1 MQNSKPRNSTSE
13 VPPKVSPRATRP
25 LKLNPPEFSTTSS
38 GFGNRTPKDW
48 CPKVHDSKSPR
59 SPVCELLCVYAF
71 DYLLRFVDDHQR
83 KRPSRLSEL
92 ESQISQLQD
101 ALKKVKDQLV
111 DSESSKRGAQT
122 NAEQAKKEL
131 LVVSSKLDESQKQLS
146 ELIASKE
153 DHVLELRTISEE
165 KDEAWKSQLEVIQKQ
180 HSVDSAALASAL
192 NEIQKLR
199 LQIEMVAE
207 SDNAQTKSM
216 HSTEAEIQNLR
227 EKLVETLTL
236 VEITRSELACC
247 QESESQAQQMAKDI
261 MSQLQSAKDTVEA
274 LRLDAIKA
282 TEAYN
287 CIASE
292 LDHSRAHAN
301 SLEDLVEKLKADLS
315 QENDRYSSNAVDDQM
330 IDSEHLNSELSH
342 VQCEVARLRSALE
355 AAEIR
360 YQGEEAHNIMEIKRA
375 QELVQQIKQTSSL
388 REAELE
394 EELKKAKADVE
405 ELRVTLLEKET
416 ELQGISGENEGL
428 NMMLEKSALYLDK
441 DHGLEKELLKLRE
454 DVSELKAQLISKETE
469 LQHTSEENE
478 ALKAEIK
485 MQETDS
491 ATKNNVVGAEQEALL
506 KLSQVMEEA
515 ERSKKKV
522 ARVSEQLD
530 AVQAVNAEMES
541 ELRRLKVQSDQWRKA
556 AEAAATML
564 SAGGNGKYVERTG
577 SLDSNFSSPCL
588 DEYDDDS
595 PKKKNGNVLKK
606 IGVLWKKPQ
615 K

>member
-38 GFGNRTPKDW
+38 GFGSRTPKDW
-48 CPKVHDSKSPR
+48 SPKVHDRKSPR
-59 SPVCELLCVYAF
+59 SPVCE
-71 DYLLRFVDDHQR
+71 R

-101 ALKKVKDQLV
+101 DLKKVKDQLV
-111 DSESSKRGAQT
+111 ASESSKRGAQA

-153 DHVLELRTISEE
+153 SHVLELHSISEE

-192 NEIQKLR
+192 DEIQKLK
-199 LQIEMVAE
+199 LQIELVAE

-216 HSTEAEIQNLR
+216 QSTEAEIQNLR
-227 EKLVETLTL
+227 EKLAETLTL

-247 QESESQAQQMAKDI
+247 KESESQAQQMAKDI
-261 MSQLQSAKDTVEA
+261 MSQLESAKDTVEA
-274 LRLDAIKA
+274 LRLDAIEA

-292 LDHSRAHAN
+292 LDNSRAHVN
-301 SLEDLVEKLKADLS
+301 SLEGLVEKLKADLS
-315 QENDRYSSNAVDDQM
+315 QENRRYSSNAVDDQM

-360 YQGEEAHNIMEIKRA
+360 YQEEEAHNIMEIKRA

-405 ELRVTLLEKET
+405 ELRVTLLDKET
-416 ELQGISGENEGL
+416 KLQGVSEENEGL
-428 NMMLEKSALYLDK
+428 NMKLEKSALYLDK
-441 DHGLEKELLKLRE
+441 DHGLEKELSKLRE
-454 DVSELKAQLISKETE
+454 DVSELKVQLINKETE

-478 ALKAEIK
+478 VLKAEIK
-485 MQETDS
+485 KREADS
-491 ATKNNVVGAEQEALL
+491 ATKTNVVAAEQEALL

-564 SAGGNGKYVERTG
+564 SAGSNGKYVERTG
-577 SLDSNFSSPCL
+577 SLDSNFSSPRL

-595 PKKKNGNVLKK
+595 PKKKNGSVLKK